1 VNRSTP
7 VALLLVT
14 VIIMALAWRYTHPLQ
29 YNEEGFSIILT
40 KDSSQVLSDAD
51 IQRYNAT
58 SYELILTEECAER
71 LRSLREPLM
80 GAFVIIVDGEEDL
93 RGVFVPPVVSRS
105 YPSTEV
111 VILYPSMDSDYRIMK
126 IQMGYPWDQPEE
138 VDPRRSSKMIQH
150 FDMSV
155 RLIR

>member
-1 VNRSTP
+1 MNRSTP
-7 VALLLVT
+7 LALFLIT
-14 VIIMALAWRYTHPLQ
+14 VIIAALAWRYTHPPQ
-29 YNEEGFSIILT
+29 YSEEGFSIILT
-40 KDSSQVLSDAD
+40 KDSSRVLSDAD
-51 IQRYNAT
+51 IQQYNAA
-58 SYELILTEECAER
+58 SHELTLTEECAER
-71 LRSLREPLM
+71 MKSLREPLM
-80 GAFVIIVDGEEDL
+80 GAFVIMVDGEEDL

-150 FDMSV
+150 FDITG
-155 RLIR
+155 RLSQ